1 MRLVRINDDMILNLD
16 DVQFAI
22 WEEDRKRVLIGFKS
36 NENSVTT
43 TNKKVL
49 DAICS
54 SEEHLVDE
62 AVSEMLYKANSKLL
76 EINQKLLSKIK
87 NLNQ

>member
-1 MRLVRINDDMILNLD
+1 MRLARINDDMILNLD

-49 DAICS
+49 DAICG
-54 SEEHLVDE
+54 SEEHLETID
-62 AVSEMLYKANSKLL
+62 LKDIYLKSK
-76 EINQKLLSKIK
+76 
-87 NLNQ
+87 

>member
-22 WEEDRKRVLIGFKS
+22 WDEDCKRVLIGFES
-36 NENSVTT
+36 NGNSVTT

-49 DAICS
+49 DAICG
-54 SEEHLVDE
+54 SEEHLWKYELAKSD
-62 AVSEMLYKANSKLL
+62 AIYRRQNFS
-76 EINQKLLSKIK
+76 
-87 NLNQ
+87 

>member
-1 MRLVRINDDMILNLD
+1 MKLVRISDDTVLDID

-49 DAICS
+49 DAICG
-54 SEEHLVDE
+54 SEEHLWKYELAKTE
-62 AVSEMLYKANSKLL
+62 AIYRRQTFS
-76 EINQKLLSKIK
+76 
-87 NLNQ
+87 